1 MAKPSEK
8 VKKWNYSIAKIAVLN
23 VAYCATNIV
32 MYSNN
37 HAALNHTS

>member
-1 MAKPSEK
+1 MAKLSEK

-23 VAYCATNIV
+23 VAYCAMNIV
-32 MYSNN
+32 MYSKY